1 MANTNDL
8 REVIHQIGDQL
19 SKKATA
25 NLRSQAYDSGW
36 PTELSRKLTVTHLG
50 EGQFKVTYPED
61 LEDQILDQEAGTQDS
76 PANPV
81 IRTFMNRFT
90 DSTSH
95 YDDML
100 ASVINK
106 WQVF

>member
-1 MANTNDL
+1 VASTENL
-8 REVIHQIGDQL
+8 REVIHQIGEQL

-25 NLRSQAYDSGW
+25 NLRGHAYDSGW
-36 PTELSRKLTVTHLG
+36 PVELSRQLKVIHLG

-61 LEDQILDQEAGTQDS
+61 LEDQILDQEVGTQDS

-90 DSTSH
+90 DNTSY
-95 YDDML
+95 YDTLL
-100 ASVINK
+100 AAAINK